1 MKSPESRYRK
11 LRRQAL
17 ALAAK
22 GMPGAAAR
30 LAGRALRVFDHLS
43 LCKQRFLRCRDLL
56 LLTSRRRRDACCAGC
71 GFRGGVPDMRPD
83 HGA

>member
-1 MKSPESRYRK
+1 MPGELARVLLLVLCMKSPEARYRK

-30 LAGRALRVFDHLS
+30 LARRALRVFDHLS
-43 LCKQRFLRCRDLL
+43 LCKQRLLRCRDLRVRERP
-56 LLTSRRRRDACCAGC
+56 RRADSQ
-71 GFRGGVPDMRPD
+71 PK
-83 HGA
+83 

>member
-56 LLTSRRRRDACCAGC
+56 ALSHQHRADYQ
-71 GFRGGVPDMRPD
+71 PK
-83 HGA
+83 

>member
-11 LRRQAL
+11 LRCQAL

-56 LLTSRRRRDACCAGC
+56 ALSHQHRADYQ
-71 GFRGGVPDMRPD
+71 PK
-83 HGA
+83 

>member
-22 GMPGAAAR
+22 GMPGSAAR

-43 LCKQRFLRCRDLL
+43 L
-56 LLTSRRRRDACCAGC
+56 
-71 GFRGGVPDMRPD
+71 
-83 HGA
+83 